1 VTVGE
6 VGRLAHSFSKRIS
19 GTTPY
24 YNMIRRVAF
33 PSTKTIVLSSVLFTT
48 IGTGLS
54 FLISKGTPASF
65 LFGIVWGLVALTV
78 PAFAS
83 DLILYFTIMKK
94 DPLFYLRRCLALSL
108 FTTITMVILFLLSAF
123 ISVLDSRFIFPDF
136 AVIVGLF
143 AVIPP
148 RALAVFSMSRTS
160 FGRRLVFTLVEPCLM
175 TLSVILVFGLPVGR
189 MFTGLLLSSTVGLA
203 FAFTL
208 ISAIELN
215 GRKAIGFSPIRMFR
229 AFLTD
234 WLEGQNKELE
244 SYLYELGVETEIDA
258 AAFAFRRK
266 GSENIKG
273 IILVS
278 TFHPGPFL
286 NVGSSVLPY
295 LFGSLTQRTFHA
307 VALVPH
313 GVSGHE
319 LNLVSQEQN
328 EKVIEWVLANLHN
341 TSYYSGAT
349 PVERTENEIATA
361 TSQVFDGCALVTM
374 TTSPLDMEDVP
385 SELAN
390 NLSGLTHGKF
400 RSLALVDAHNCL
412 TGPASMTPQK
422 VGALQEAALASLQIS
437 SEQQPRSFKVGVAHS
452 TPRSFTLKEGF
463 GPGGTSV
470 VAIEVGGDPF
480 AYITIDGNNMIRG
493 LREEI
498 LKSVKRVGFDDGE
511 VMTTDT
517 HMVNGVVSA
526 RLGYHPIG
534 EVVSRDRIIQEVTS
548 ACSEALNNMEEGEV
562 SVISGQIPVTTLGQ
576 KSLRRVMS
584 QVYRMSK
591 LTALTL
597 FPMVVLI
604 TILSL
609 LFLV

>member
-1 VTVGE
+1 
-6 VGRLAHSFSKRIS
+6 
-19 GTTPY
+19 
-24 YNMIRRVAF
+24 
-33 PSTKTIVLSSVLFTT
+33 
-48 IGTGLS
+48 
-54 FLISKGTPASF
+54 
-65 LFGIVWGLVALTV
+65 
-78 PAFAS
+78 
-83 DLILYFTIMKK
+83 MKK
-94 DPLFYLRRCLALSL
+94 DSLFYLRRCLALSL
-108 FTTITMVILFLLSAF
+108 FTTITMVILFLFGAT
-123 ISVLDSRFIFPDF
+123 ISVIDSRFIFPDF
-136 AVIVGLF
+136 AVILGMF

-160 FGRRLVFTLVEPCLM
+160 FARRLVFALVEPFLM
-175 TLSVILVFGLPVGR
+175 TLSVILVFGLPAGR
-189 MFTGLLLSSTVGLA
+189 MLTGLLIASTVGLA
-203 FAFTL
+203 FAFAL
-208 ISAIELN
+208 ISMIELN

-234 WLEGQNKELE
+234 WLEGQNTELE
-244 SYLYELGVETEIDA
+244 SYLYELGVETEVDA

-266 GSENIKG
+266 GSKNIKG

-278 TFHPGPFL
+278 TLHPGPFL

-295 LFGSLTQRTFHA
+295 LFESVIQRTLHA

-328 EKVIEWVLANLHN
+328 ERIIEWVLTNLEN
-341 TSYYSGAT
+341 TSYHSRAT
-349 PVERTENEIATA
+349 PVERMTNEIATA
-361 TSQVFDGCALVTM
+361 TSQVFDGCALVSM

-385 SELAN
+385 SELSN

-400 RSLALVDAHNCL
+400 LSLALIDAHNCL
-412 TGPASMTPQK
+412 TGPATMTPQK

-437 SEQQPRSFKVGVAHS
+437 SEQQPRNFKVGVAHRNPS
-452 TPRSFTLKEGF
+452 SFTLKEGF
-463 GPGGTSV
+463 GPGGISV
-470 VAIEVGGDPF
+470 VAIEVDEKRF
-480 AYITIDGNNMIRG
+480 AYITIDGNNMISG
-493 LREEI
+493 LREKI
-498 LKSVKRVGFDDGE
+498 LKSVEEVGFDDGE

-517 HMVNGVVSA
+517 HMVNGIVSA

-534 EVVSRDRIIQEVTS
+534 EVVSREKVIEDVS
-548 ACSEALNNMEEGEV
+548 AVCRDALTDLEEGEV

-576 KSLRRVMS
+576 KSLRRVMGV
-584 QVYRMSK
+584 VYRISK

>member
-1 VTVGE
+1 
-6 VGRLAHSFSKRIS
+6 LAHSFSKRIS

-33 PSTKTIVLSSVLFTT
+33 PSTTTIVLSSVLFTT

-54 FLISKGTPASF
+54 FLIAKGTPVSF
-65 LFGIVWGLVALTV
+65 LVGIAWGLVALTI

-83 DLILYFTIMKK
+83 DIILYFTIMKK
-94 DPLFYLRRCLALSL
+94 DSLFYLRRCLALSL
-108 FTTITMVILFLLSAF
+108 FTTITMVILFLFGAT
-123 ISVLDSRFIFPDF
+123 ISVIDSRFIFPDF
-136 AVIVGLF
+136 AVILGMF

-160 FGRRLVFTLVEPCLM
+160 FARRLVFALVEPFLM
-175 TLSVILVFGLPVGR
+175 TLSVILVFGLPAGR
-189 MFTGLLLSSTVGLA
+189 MLTGLLIASTVGLA
-203 FAFTL
+203 FAFAL
-208 ISAIELN
+208 ISMIELN

-234 WLEGQNKELE
+234 WLEGQNTELE
-244 SYLYELGVETEIDA
+244 SYLYELGVETEVDA

-266 GSENIKG
+266 GSKNIKG

-278 TFHPGPFL
+278 TLHPGPFL

-295 LFGSLTQRTFHA
+295 LFESVIQRTLHA

-328 EKVIEWVLANLHN
+328 ERIIEWVLTNLEN
-341 TSYYSGAT
+341 TSYHSRAT
-349 PVERTENEIATA
+349 PVERMTNEIATA
-361 TSQVFDGCALVTM
+361 TSQVFDGCALVSM

-385 SELAN
+385 SELSN

-400 RSLALVDAHNCL
+400 LSLALIDAHNCL
-412 TGPASMTPQK
+412 TGPATMTPQK

-437 SEQQPRSFKVGVAHS
+437 SEQQPRNFKVGVAHRNPS
-452 TPRSFTLKEGF
+452 SFTLKEGF
-463 GPGGTSV
+463 GPGGISV
-470 VAIEVGGDPF
+470 VAIEVDEKRF
-480 AYITIDGNNMIRG
+480 AYITIDGNNMISG
-493 LREEI
+493 LREKI
-498 LKSVKRVGFDDGE
+498 LKSVEEVGFDDGE

-517 HMVNGVVSA
+517 HMVNGIVSA

-534 EVVSRDRIIQEVTS
+534 EVVSREKVIEDVS
-548 ACSEALNNMEEGEV
+548 AVCRDALTDLEEGEV

-576 KSLRRVMS
+576 KSLRRVMGV
-584 QVYRMSK
+584 VYRISK

>member
-1 VTVGE
+1 
-6 VGRLAHSFSKRIS
+6 
-19 GTTPY
+19 
-24 YNMIRRVAF
+24 MIRRVAF
-33 PSTKTIVLSSVLFTT
+33 PSTTTIVLSSVLFTT
-48 IGTGLS
+48 IGTGVS
-54 FLISKGTPASF
+54 FLIARGTPASF
-65 LFGIVWGLVALTV
+65 LFGIAWGLVALTV

-83 DLILYFTIMKK
+83 DIVLYFTIMKE

-108 FTTITMVILFLLSAF
+108 FTTVTMVILFLFGAT
-123 ISVLDSRFIFPDF
+123 ISVIDSRFIFPDF
-136 AVIVGLF
+136 AVILGMF

-160 FGRRLVFTLVEPCLM
+160 FARRLVFALVEPFLM
-175 TLSVILVFGLPVGR
+175 TLSVILVFGLPAGR
-189 MFTGLLLSSTVGLA
+189 MFTGLLIASTAGLA
-203 FAFTL
+203 FAFAL
-208 ISAIELN
+208 ISMIELN

-278 TFHPGPFL
+278 TLHPGPFL

-295 LFGSLTQRTFHA
+295 LFESVIQRTFHA

-328 EKVIEWVLANLHN
+328 ERIIEWVLTNLEN
-341 TSYYSGAT
+341 TSYHSRAT
-349 PVERTENEIATA
+349 PVERMTNEIATA

-374 TTSPLDMEDVP
+374 TTSPFDMEDVP
-385 SELAN
+385 SELSN

-400 RSLALVDAHNCL
+400 RGLALIDAHNCL
-412 TGPASMTPQK
+412 TGPATMTPQK

-437 SEQQPRSFKVGVAHS
+437 SEQQPRNFKVGVAHRS
-452 TPRSFTLKEGF
+452 PSSFTLKEGF
-463 GPGGTSV
+463 GAGGISA
-470 VAIEVGGDPF
+470 VAIEVDEKRF
-480 AYITIDGNNMIRG
+480 AYITIDGNNMISG
-493 LREEI
+493 LREKI
-498 LKSVKRVGFDDGE
+498 LKSVEEVGFDDGE

-517 HMVNGVVSA
+517 HMVNGIVSA

-534 EVVSRDRIIQEVTS
+534 EVVSREKIIEDVS
-548 ACSEALNNMEEGEV
+548 GVCREALNNLEEGEV

-576 KSLRRVMS
+576 KSLRRVMGV
-584 QVYRMSK
+584 VYRISK